1 MLHGNGSV
9 FHKIPAR
16 FIGGSTTSVE
26 PQLRSAFGKAGMLR
40 NRFYQDGQTT
50 SFKLYS
56 IPEGSYAPS
65 GSQVAGSAWMLPQ
78 RGGAMS
84 SVNLA
89 TLSITPSSVIYGGI
103 TTTGTATL
111 SINTNTPEGQLITF
125 GAGLASFTL
134 NTNNPLLTAVLN
146 AIGSANFTLTGSGAT
161 LNGFGSAS
169 GASSFAITGYVTP
182 YAIGSMSGSTV
193 DTTTLTAASI
203 LAAMNAAPPAVNIKK
218 VNDVVVNGV
227 GSAANPWGA

>member
-1 MLHGNGSV
+1 
-9 FHKIPAR
+9 
-16 FIGGSTTSVE
+16 
-26 PQLRSAFGKAGMLR
+26 
-40 NRFYQDGQTT
+40 
-50 SFKLYS
+50 
-56 IPEGSYAPS
+56 
-65 GSQVAGSAWMLPQ
+65 
-78 RGGAMS
+78 
-84 SVNLA
+84 
-89 TLSITPSSVIYGGI
+89 
-103 TTTGTATL
+103 
-111 SINTNTPEGQLITF
+111 LITF
-125 GAGLASFTL
+125 GTGLASFTL

-161 LNGFGSAS
+161 LKGTGSAS

-227 GSAANPWGA
+227 GSEANPWGP